1 METADEAVE
10 TADEAV
16 ETADEA
22 VETAD
27 AAVETGEATKTT
39 VALETGE
46 VEAKMDCCSQE
57 SVALVL
63 LRGCIRKSKGRA

>member
-1 METADEAVE
+1 ME

-27 AAVETGEATKTT
+27 AAVEMA
-39 VALETGE
+39 ALETGE
-46 VEAKMDCCSQE
+46 VEAKILRHPEE
-57 SVALVL
+57 SVA
-63 LRGCIRKSKGRA
+63 